1 MPFLEIG
8 VEKARGASYA
18 RRAMWKLR
26 PLEVRE
32 LVVGDSLG
40 PYWLEALLGE
50 GGMGLVFKAV
60 RAGDGAVVALKVL
73 KMDLTHDDVYRQRF
87 VHEARSAAEVQDP
100 HLVPILDAGEADGRD
115 YLAVG
120 FVDGR
125 TLDETIA
132 EEGPL
137 PIEKTLG
144 VAADMGAGL
153 DALHGAGIV
162 HRDIKASNIMLGQ
175 DGTAMLTDFGL
186 AKGRA
191 YTVLTKPGQVM
202 GTLDYLAPELI
213 RGQKAAPASD
223 IYAMGCTIYE
233 CVAGK
238 TPFGDRSVFQVGMA
252 HLEDVPS
259 DPGTGRGDWSPALSR
274 ALLSALEKDPARRP
288 ETATAYAN
296 MLSVAAKE
304 GSG

>member
-223 IYAMGCTIYE
+223 IYAI
-233 CVAGK
+233 
-238 TPFGDRSVFQVGMA
+238 DRKSVV
-252 HLEDVPS
+252 
-259 DPGTGRGDWSPALSR
+259 
-274 ALLSALEKDPARRP
+274 
-288 ETATAYAN
+288 
-296 MLSVAAKE
+296 
-304 GSG
+304 